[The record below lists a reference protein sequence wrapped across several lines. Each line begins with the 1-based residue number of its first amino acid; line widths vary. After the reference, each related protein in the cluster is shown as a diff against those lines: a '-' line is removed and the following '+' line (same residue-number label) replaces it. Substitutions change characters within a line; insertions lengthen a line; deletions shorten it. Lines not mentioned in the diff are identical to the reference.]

1 MTKVEINPFKH
12 FVTNSKIMQMA
23 FLCTILSIKKNG
35 DNNLNEFLTDLVF
48 MSKKE
53 GKQYGPF
60 LKLY

>member
-1 MTKVEINPFKH
+1 
-12 FVTNSKIMQMA
+12 MA